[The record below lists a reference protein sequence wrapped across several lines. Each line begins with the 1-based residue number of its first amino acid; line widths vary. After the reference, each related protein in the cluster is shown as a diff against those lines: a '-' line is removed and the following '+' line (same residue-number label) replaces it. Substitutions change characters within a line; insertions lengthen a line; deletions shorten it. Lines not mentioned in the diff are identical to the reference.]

1 MCRAPDRWQTSGRY
15 INLTWYI
22 HVEGVCWIRVI
33 QERKDLVTADWGSVW
48 KNVSASKIPSKS
60 KKMERNYRGR
70 QFNSVLRHVPF
81 WRWRGEKLV
90 IAAMIAQ
97 WLMIKQHKVTVSG
110 NLTFFRTKKQRS
122 ATGHVYLA
130 VSSVGFW
137 SHLVKWYIK
146 HKGRRAFTFVLT
158 VSTNQSELGCG
169 QQWLSIIVDRQL
181 VVMKFL

>member
-1 MCRAPDRWQTSGRY
+1 MRDTVEFYSYKWLLFGSKRNEITWVCWVRCFFFMCPAPDRWQTSGRY

-33 QERKDLVTADWGSVW
+33 QERKDLVTVDWGSVW
-48 KNVSASKIPSKS
+48 KNVSASKIPSMS

-122 ATGHVYLA
+122 VTGHVYLA
-130 VSSVGFW
+130 VMSVLWVFDP
-137 SHLVKWYIK
+137 I
-146 HKGRRAFTFVLT
+146 
-158 VSTNQSELGCG
+158 
-169 QQWLSIIVDRQL
+169 
-181 VVMKFL
+181 

>member
-1 MCRAPDRWQTSGRY
+1 MRDTVEFYSYKWLLFGSKRNEITWVCWVRCFFFMCRAPDRWQTSGRY

-22 HVEGVCWIRVI
+22 HVESVCWIRVI

-122 ATGHVYLA
+122 ATGHVYWPWCQFC
-130 VSSVGFW
+130 GFLIPF
-137 SHLVKWYIK
+137 S
-146 HKGRRAFTFVLT
+146 
-158 VSTNQSELGCG
+158 
-169 QQWLSIIVDRQL
+169 
-181 VVMKFL
+181 